1 MSKALLRSIME
12 MSRKKTTELI
22 ANIEKRPDVKAVLA
36 WRPGPG
42 RAHLGWQLMHIGA
55 TDDRHLYV
63 RMRSGEPHDA
73 EVVRRFAGGSVVD
86 DDVPSLEQI
95 RSYTDARRAE
105 VLQHLDGLS
114 EADLAKKPN
123 DKAPW
128 TYLEWFQV
136 LAWHE
141 AHHQGQAHLTFNL
154 YRAAHDPASPKAG
167 H

>member
-1 MSKALLRSIME
+1 MSKALLRSILE
-12 MSRKKTTELI
+12 RSRQKTADLI
-22 ANIEKRPDVKAVLA
+22 ANIEKRPDAKSALA

-63 RMRSGEPHDA
+63 RMRGGEPHDPDL
-73 EVVRRFAGGSVVD
+73 VRRFAGGSTVD

-95 RSYTDARRAE
+95 RAYNDARRAE
-105 VLQHLDGLS
+105 ILQHLDRLS
-114 EADLAKKPN
+114 DADLGKKPN
-123 DKAPW
+123 DMAPW

-154 YRAAHDPASPKAG
+154 YRAAHDPATLK
-167 H
+167 